1 MLALSTSVYLVSF
14 AASSVC
20 AWLLVRNYL
29 RSRTALLLW
38 SAACF
43 VCLAVN
49 NLLVIVD
56 FVIFPEI
63 DFGLA
68 REMAA
73 LIGVS
78 ALLYGFIW
86 EVD

>member
-1 MLALSTSVYLVSF
+1 MLALSTAVYVLSF
-14 AASSVC
+14 ATSSVC
-20 AWLLVRNYL
+20 AWLLVRSYL
-29 RSRTALLLW
+29 RNRTKLLLW

-56 FVIFPEI
+56 FVVFPAI
-63 DFGLA
+63 DIGLA
-68 REMAA
+68 REAA
-73 LIGVS
+73 SLVGIS

-86 EVD
+86 EID

>member
-1 MLALSTSVYLVSF
+1 MLALPTIVYTVSF
-14 AASSVC
+14 LASSTC

-29 RSRTALLLW
+29 RSRTPLLLW

-68 REMAA
+68 RQAAA
-73 LIGVS
+73 LIGIS

>member
-1 MLALSTSVYLVSF
+1 MLPISTIVYVLSF

-29 RSRTALLLW
+29 RSRTKLLLW

-56 FVIFPEI
+56 FVIFPDV
-63 DFGLA
+63 DFTLGREAASLA
-68 REMAA
+68 G
-73 LIGVS
+73 IS

-86 EVD
+86 EID